1 MRMCVYVCVSL
12 LHRFIRPWLV
22 LFSCLRSECT
32 CTCCYIL
39 EVWSLRLLS
48 SPRLC
53 GLCPLPRLRL
63 TRYLSLTVTASRFSL
78 VCAFHNTVTVMTRF
92 CYNYLLQLISVAA
105 VSLSC
110 GDIIKLLVFSVGQG
124 KRLALLTGAAFCEG
138 ASLGTLVEAVLH
150 FDPRYKWYQSL

>member
-1 MRMCVYVCVSL
+1 
-12 LHRFIRPWLV
+12 
-22 LFSCLRSECT
+22 
-32 CTCCYIL
+32 
-39 EVWSLRLLS
+39 
-48 SPRLC
+48 
-53 GLCPLPRLRL
+53 
-63 TRYLSLTVTASRFSL
+63 
-78 VCAFHNTVTVMTRF
+78 MTRF

-150 FDPRYKWYQSL
+150 FDPRYK